1 MGMAEEKYDEKRG
14 LYYDH
19 SMIYKK
25 EPDPFDEY
33 DHSTIYKKEPD
44 PLDEI
49 NPDPFQRPANIA
61 TGDYWHLIGPTHRWK
76 PTVGPDRYPPPLI
89 PVGPFEFFDEGAPK
103 EKVNHPQ
110 HYNQGKI
117 EVIDA
122 IDDWDL
128 DFCEGN
134 IVKYVTRSRHKG
146 NRLQD
151 LEKAKWYLDHLVERA
166 RLADNQNLADN
177 QPPCPDKRNA

>member
-19 SMIYKK
+19 T
-25 EPDPFDEY
+25 
-33 DHSTIYKKEPD
+33 TIYKKEPD

-61 TGDYWHLIGPTHRWK
+61 TGDCWHLIGPTHHWK
-76 PTVGPDRYPPPLI
+76 PTVGP
-89 PVGPFEFFDEGAPK
+89 AAK

-122 IDDWDL
+122 IDDWGL

-166 RLADNQNLADN
+166 RLADNQ
-177 QPPCPDKRNA
+177 PPCPDKRNA

>member
-19 SMIYKK
+19 STIYKK
-25 EPDPFDEY
+25 EPDPFDEVKQFDNIKMNHFENEDDRMATERLYGPIHRVFQGELYY
-33 DHSTIYKKEPD
+33 DDARTT
-44 PLDEI
+44 
-49 NPDPFQRPANIA
+49 PAA
-61 TGDYWHLIGPTHRWK
+61 
-76 PTVGPDRYPPPLI
+76 
-89 PVGPFEFFDEGAPK
+89 K

>member
-1 MGMAEEKYDEKRG
+1 MATEKYDPATGG

-19 SMIYKK
+19 TAIYKK
-25 EPDPFDEY
+25 VPD
-33 DHSTIYKKEPD
+33 HV
-44 PLDEI
+44 
-49 NPDPFQRPANIA
+49 AA
-61 TGDYWHLIGPTHRWK
+61 
-76 PTVGPDRYPPPLI
+76 VM
-89 PVGPFEFFDEGAPK
+89 PK

-122 IDDWDL
+122 IDDWGL